1 MINNDK
7 TGISIDKTIDVIIP
21 VYNAPDLT
29 RRCIDSIVTHLGQS
43 IRRII
48 IQDDASGRETREML
62 ESLPYDCVDVYHA
75 EKNQGFGL
83 SVNEAVNRSDA
94 FYVFILNSDTVV
106 NQDFLP
112 LLCSTFDV
120 DPKLAAIVPAGNSY
134 SRYDLARYG
143 LREGGYIPNY
153 YLRGHAILIRRDV
166 FQEIGGFDPAFG
178 RGYYEDIDLGRRL
191 DLHGWRFGIH
201 PGASIYHERGGSF
214 GTGRSQKQL
223 ALRNRAFYLSRYPDA
238 RQNILLFSTHGELES
253 FPSHVRMAIENVFR
267 KGGYVYWFTPAPSPA
282 LLCLQMYSQPL
293 RLIEIIWT
301 TLKNWRRA
309 DRRIS
314 AIWMMDDTP
323 FLLRG
328 FLVIWSRIFKL
339 EIKKLLCV
347 ESPFSSEEQYQEHG

>member
-1 MINNDK
+1 MTDTRK
-7 TGISIDKTIDVIIP
+7 SEMLADKTIDVVIP

-29 RRCIDSIVTHLGQS
+29 RRCIDSIVTHLNRS

-48 IQDDASGRETREML
+48 IQNDASDSETREML
-62 ESLPYDCVDVYHA
+62 DSLPYDCVDVYHA
-75 EKNQGFGL
+75 KKNQGFGL
-83 SVNEAVNRSDA
+83 SVNEAVNRSNA
-94 FYVFILNSDTVV
+94 FYVFILNSDTEI

-134 SRYDLARYG
+134 AKYDLTRYM

-191 DLHGWRFGIH
+191 DLQGWHFGIH
-201 PGASIYHERGGSF
+201 PGAHIYHKKKGSF
-214 GTGRSQKQL
+214 GNGRKQKQL
-223 ALRNRAFYLSRYPDA
+223 AQRNRAFYLRRYPEA
-238 RQNILLFSTHGELES
+238 QQNILLFSIHGELNS
-253 FPSHVRMAIENVFR
+253 FPSHVRMTIENVFR
-267 KGGYVYWFTPAPSPA
+267 KGGYVYWFTPVPSPT
-282 LLCLQMYSQPL
+282 LLCLQMYSRPL

-314 AIWMMDDTP
+314 AIWIVNDIP
-323 FLLRG
+323 FLLRTALIIWG
-328 FLVIWSRIFKL
+328 YVFGLKMKELSFDKSSFLL
-339 EIKKLLCV
+339 KK
-347 ESPFSSEEQYQEHG
+347 

>member
-1 MINNDK
+1 MVDTRKSEIPA
-7 TGISIDKTIDVIIP
+7 DKTIDVVIP

-29 RRCIDSIVTHLGQS
+29 RRCIDSIVTHLNQS

-48 IQDDASGRETREML
+48 IQNDASDSETRGML
-62 ESLPYDCVDVYHA
+62 DSLPYDCVDVYHA

-94 FYVFILNSDTVV
+94 FYVFILNSDTEIS
-106 NQDFLP
+106 QDFLP
-112 LLCSTFDV
+112 LLCSTFEV

-134 SRYDLARYG
+134 AKYDLTRYV

-191 DLHGWRFGIH
+191 DLHGWHFGIH
-201 PGASIYHERGGSF
+201 PSAYIYHKKKGSF
-214 GTGRSQKQL
+214 GNGRRQKQL
-223 ALRNRAFYLSRYPDA
+223 AQHNRAFYLRRYPQA
-238 RQNILLFSTHGELES
+238 QQNVLLFSTGSSLVS
-253 FPSHVRMAIENVFR
+253 FPPSILATIER
-267 KGGYVYWFTPAPSPA
+267 ICCEGGCIYWFTPVLSPA
-282 LLCLQMYSQPL
+282 LLCLQMYSRPL
-293 RLIEIIWT
+293 RLTSVIWA

-314 AIWMMDDTP
+314 AIWIVNDIP
-323 FLLRG
+323 FLLRTA
-328 FLVIWSRIFKL
+328 LIIWSYVFGLKMKEL
-339 EIKKLLCV
+339 SFDK
-347 ESPFSSEEQYQEHG
+347 SSFSSEK

>member
-1 MINNDK
+1 LINKDK

-83 SVNEAVNRSDA
+83 SVNEAVSRSDA
-94 FYVFILNSDTVV
+94 FYIFILNSDTVV

-112 LLCSTFDV
+112 SLCASFDI
-120 DPKLAAIVPAGNSY
+120 DPGLAAIVPAGNSY
-134 SRYDLARYG
+134 SRYDLARYR
-143 LREGGYIPNY
+143 LREGGYILNY

-166 FQEIGGFDPAFG
+166 FQEIGGFDLAFG

-201 PGASIYHERGGSF
+201 PGAYIYHKKSGSF
-214 GTGRSQKQL
+214 GTGRSKKQL
-223 ALRNRAFYLSRYPDA
+223 TRHNRAFYLSRYPGA
-238 RQNILLFSTHGELES
+238 RQNILLFSIRGELKN
-253 FPSHVRMAIENVFR
+253 FPSHIQMAIENVFR
-267 KGGYVYWFTPAPSPA
+267 KGGFVYWFTPVPSPA
-282 LLCLQMYSQPL
+282 LLCLQMYSRPL

-314 AIWMMDDTP
+314 AIWIMDDIP
-323 FLLRG
+323 FLLHG
-328 FLVIWSRIFKL
+328 FLVVWSRIFKL
-339 EIKKLLCV
+339 EIKRIV
-347 ESPFSSEEQYQEHG
+347 VS